1 MGRSPFDTE
10 HTTWIDSPEL
20 TGPSPN
26 EKGTIFGSTE
36 ILLMIN
42 LKLFSFSIMSKFL
55 RTNHHNNTHA
65 HTYNE
70 FFLSEVFIL
79 EIKHGKY
86 EIETKL

>member
-36 ILLMIN
+36 ILFN
-42 LKLFSFSIMSKFL
+42 DKFKTVL
-55 RTNHHNNTHA
+55 LLDYDKVSPNQP
-65 HTYNE
+65 
-70 FFLSEVFIL
+70 S
-79 EIKHGKY
+79 
-86 EIETKL
+86 